1 MKASFRIVPLTLV
14 ATLALLVGCASQP
27 GAPAASSGS
36 TPPTATKMVPK
47 LRIVLACGGCDVPE
61 DVPGLIEEGY
71 AKAAAEAGTKVS
83 PTETATLTIKELSY
97 RSAGA
102 RIAVGA
108 FAGKDEI
115 KADVA
120 YKDKKFSVED
130 YYRNA
135 WQGISSLARK
145 IGGMAHDQLQ

>member
-1 MKASFRIVPLTLV
+1 MKASIRVVPITLA
-14 ATLALLVGCASQP
+14 ATLALLAGCASQP
-27 GAPAASSGS
+27 NSSPTGGAAPVAVKS
-36 TPPTATKMVPK
+36 VPK
-47 LRIVLACGGCDVPE
+47 LRIVQACGGCDVPE

-145 IGGMAHDQLQ
+145 IGAMAHEQLQ